1 METLARI
8 NWYVMYNSLPHDSV
22 ETRLETVIHQWY
34 NKDYCVRRPFGKN
47 CCILGVLVD
56 KILVDLIPFYL
67 PNLEHLLFKESL
79 LCLSFIGVLNYLSY
93 KRAVKTLLKSLADLN
108 KDKPT
113 VNQAESKTCFD
124 SAFDRILLCELEKF
138 VRALLEECVRSLT
151 A

>member
-1 METLARI
+1 M
-8 NWYVMYNSLPHDSV
+8 
-22 ETRLETVIHQWY
+22 
-34 NKDYCVRRPFGKN
+34 G
-47 CCILGVLVD
+47 

-67 PNLEHLLFKESL
+67 PNLEHLLFEESL
-79 LCLSFIGVLNYLSY
+79 LCLSFIGVLKYLSY
-93 KRAVKTLLKSLADLN
+93 KRAVKTFLKSLADLN

-124 SAFDRILLCELEKF
+124 SASDKILLCELEKF